1 VLGFSIQTPLLA
13 SDTMPVMPDRVR
25 IGLLGCGHVGSA
37 VARML
42 LDHAGEVASRAGA
55 EVEIARVAVRN
66 LSKERDVDLP
76 ANVFTHDPGEVVRDE
91 DVDVIVE
98 VIGGIE
104 PARSLILEAFD
115 RGKPVVT
122 ANKELLST
130 LGREL
135 FEAAKDK
142 RVDLLYEASVG
153 GGIPLIRPLKQGLA
167 GERIVKLMGIVN
179 GTTNYVLTRMA
190 EDGMSLAEAV
200 AEAQALGYAE
210 RDPTAD
216 IEGFD
221 AAAKAAILAM
231 IAFDTQVV
239 SGDVY
244 REGITGITSDDIQFA
259 QRLGYVVKLLAIAET
274 QNGDVSVRV
283 HPAMIPAAHPL
294 ATVRLSFN
302 AVVVEGAR
310 VGSVMLY
317 GRGAGGD
324 PTATSVV
331 GDLVEAIHNL
341 REGSASHAPVTYR
354 PKRIKPIDEISSQY
368 YVLLHV
374 DDRSGVLAGV
384 ADAFAKH
391 DVSIKSVW
399 QEGRGDEARLVMIT
413 HRASERDLQACVHTL
428 KTLEAVREVSS
439 VLRVEAEEQ

>member
-1 VLGFSIQTPLLA
+1 
-13 SDTMPVMPDRVR
+13 MPCMSERVR
-25 IGLLGCGHVGSA
+25 VGLLGCGHVGSA

-42 LDHAGEVASRAGA
+42 LEHADEVASRAGA

-66 LSKERDVDLP
+66 LSKDRDVDLP
-76 ANVFTHDPGEVVRDE
+76 SDVFTHDPAEIVRDAR
-91 DVDVIVE
+91 VDVIVE
-98 VIGGIE
+98 AIGGIE
-104 PARSLILEAFD
+104 PARSLIIEAFEH
-115 RGKPVVT
+115 GKPVVT

-135 FEAAKDK
+135 FDAAKDK

-179 GTTNYVLTRMA
+179 GTTNYVLTRMT

-210 RDPTAD
+210 RDPSAD

-239 SGDVY
+239 AGDVY
-244 REGITGITSDDIQFA
+244 REGITGITADDIQFA
-259 QRLGYVVKLLAIAET
+259 HQLGYVVKLLAIAET

-324 PTATSVV
+324 PTATSIV

-354 PKRIKPIDEISSQY
+354 PKRITPIDEISSQY

-374 DDRSGVLAGV
+374 DDRPGVLASV
-384 ADAFAKH
+384 ADAYAKH

-428 KTLEAVREVSS
+428 KTLEAVRDVSS
-439 VLRVEAEEQ
+439 VLRVEAEED

>member
-1 VLGFSIQTPLLA
+1 MS
-13 SDTMPVMPDRVR
+13 DRVR
-25 IGLLGCGHVGSA
+25 VGLLGCGHVGSA

-42 LDHAGEVASRAGA
+42 LDNAGEVASRAGA
-55 EVEIARVAVRN
+55 DVEIARVAVRN

-76 ANVFTHDPGEVVRDE
+76 SNIFTHDPHEVVRDPS
-91 DVDVIVE
+91 VDVIVE

-104 PARSLILEAFD
+104 PARSLLLEAFEQ
-115 RGKPVVT
+115 GKPVVT

-135 FEAAKDK
+135 FEAAEKQ

-153 GGIPLIRPLKQGLA
+153 GGIHLIRPLKQGLA
-167 GERIVKLMGIVN
+167 GERIVKIMGIVN
-179 GTTNYVLTRMA
+179 GTTNYVLTRMS
-190 EDGMSLAEAV
+190 EDGLSLAEAV

-216 IEGFD
+216 IGGFD

-239 SGDVY
+239 AGDVY
-244 REGITGITSDDIQFA
+244 REGIAGITAADIQFA
-259 QRLGYVVKLLAIAET
+259 RQLGYVVKLLAIAET

-283 HPAMIPAAHPL
+283 HPAMIPADHPL
-294 ATVRLSFN
+294 ATVRHSFN
-302 AVVVEGAR
+302 AVVIEGQR

-331 GDLVEAIHNL
+331 GDLVEAVHNL
-341 REGSASHAPVTYR
+341 REGTASHAPVTYQPR
-354 PKRIKPIDEISSQY
+354 RLKPIDEISSQY
-368 YVLLHV
+368 YILLEV
-374 DDRSGVLAGV
+374 DDRPGVLA
-384 ADAFAKH
+384 AIATAFSEHA
-391 DVSIKSVW
+391 VSIKSVW
-399 QEGRGDEARLVMIT
+399 QEGQGDEAQLVMIT
-413 HRASERDLQACVHTL
+413 HRAG
-428 KTLEAVREVSS
+428 
-439 VLRVEAEEQ
+439 

>member
-1 VLGFSIQTPLLA
+1 
-13 SDTMPVMPDRVR
+13 
-25 IGLLGCGHVGSA
+25 
-37 VARML
+37 ML
-42 LDHAGEVASRAGA
+42 LDHAGEVSSRAGA
-55 EVEIARVAVRN
+55 DVEIARVAVRN

-76 ANVFTHDPGEVVRDE
+76 ADIFTHEAHEVVRDP
-91 DVDVIVE
+91 DIDVIVE

-104 PARSLILEAFD
+104 PARSLILEAFEN
-115 RGKPVVT
+115 RKPVVT

-135 FEAAKDK
+135 FEAARTH

-190 EDGMSLAEAV
+190 EDGLSLPDAV

-239 SGDVY
+239 AGDVY
-244 REGITGITSDDIQFA
+244 REGISEISAADIQFA
-259 QRLGYVVKLLAIAET
+259 QQLGYVVKLLAIAEAV
-274 QNGDVSVRV
+274 NGEVSVRV
-283 HPAMIPAAHPL
+283 HPAMVPADHPL
-294 ATVRLSFN
+294 ATVRHSFN
-302 AVVVEGAR
+302 AVVIEGQR

-331 GDLVEAIHNL
+331 GDLVEAVHNL
-341 REGSASHAPVTYR
+341 REGTASHAPVTYR

-374 DDRSGVLAGV
+374 DDRPGVLAAV

-413 HRASERDLQACVHTL
+413 HRAGERDLQACVHML
-428 KTLEAVREVSS
+428 RTLEAVRDVSS
-439 VLRVEAEEQ
+439 VMRVEAEES

>member
-1 VLGFSIQTPLLA
+1 MSTR
-13 SDTMPVMPDRVR
+13 DPVRV
-25 IGLLGCGHVGSA
+25 GLLGCGHVGSA

-42 LDHAGEVASRAGA
+42 ADHADEVGARAGGRV
-55 EVEIARVAVRN
+55 EVTRVAVRN
-66 LSKERDVDLP
+66 LSKERDVELP
-76 ANVFTHDPGEVVRDE
+76 AEVFTHDPHEVVSDPN
-91 DVDVIVE
+91 VDVVVE

-104 PARSLILEAFD
+104 PARSLILEAFE
-115 RGKPVVT
+115 RGKPVIT

-135 FEAAKDK
+135 FEAAEKH

-179 GTTNYVLTRMA
+179 GTTNYVLTRME
-190 EDGMSLAEAV
+190 EDALSLHDAV

-239 SGDVY
+239 AGDVY
-244 REGITGITSDDIQFA
+244 REGITGLSADDIVYAKQ
-259 QRLGYVVKLLAIAET
+259 LGYVVKLLAIAET
-274 QNGDVSVRV
+274 QEGDVSVRV
-283 HPAMIPAAHPL
+283 HPAMVPADHPL
-294 ATVRLSFN
+294 ATVRHSFN
-302 AVVVEGAR
+302 AVVIEGQR

-331 GDLVEAIHNL
+331 GDLVEAVHNL
-341 REGSASHAPVTYR
+341 REGTASHAPVTYQPR
-354 PKRIKPIDEISSQY
+354 RIKPIDEISSQY
-368 YVLLHV
+368 YILLEV
-374 DDRSGVLAGV
+374 DDRPGVLA
-384 ADAFAKH
+384 AIATAFSEH

-399 QEGRGDEARLVMIT
+399 QEGREDQARLVMIT
-413 HRASERDLQACVHTL
+413 HRSSEHSLQACVHAL
-428 KTLEAVREVSS
+428 RGLDPVRSVMS
-439 VLRVEAEEQ
+439 VLRVEASEP